1 MMNFKTVP
9 VGMYFVNR
17 HKEVFQKTNTR
28 HARKGSGP
36 VYRHNQN
43 EFAAIVPNGTTC
55 PYTIEK
61 YWQTTNHK

>member
-1 MMNFKTVP
+1 MMIFKEII
-9 VGMYFVNR
+9 VGTYFINR
-17 HKEVFQKTNTR
+17 DKEVLQKTSSR
-28 HARKGSGP
+28 CARKGSGT

-61 YWQTTNHK
+61 YWQTIDHK